1 MKPSVTV
8 ASFGL
13 PFLVTLIGVGLVGLL
28 GSCGDATT
36 CAVKSFVVGPI
47 IVIAIPITG
56 FIAGRVSSSSRIGLV
71 AVLAA
76 VALVVAFI
84 EIQGLWYR
92 SPEPEAPGSNAG
104 TWLFLT
110 GLGVVLV
117 LPGFLIGRSRHQ
129 RAAIADLD
137 AQRAAGLISSDEY
150 FREVALRGRNVYHD
164 QAPPGHRCGHCGKPL
179 SPVWHGKCLH
189 CGASYTE
196 YPPVPRMS

>member
-1 MKPSVTV
+1 MIASELRSRIEVRSSLGRRPRLVTEAHPMKPSVTV

-76 VALVVAFI
+76 VALVVA
-84 EIQGLWYR
+84 
-92 SPEPEAPGSNAG
+92 
-104 TWLFLT
+104 
-110 GLGVVLV
+110 
-117 LPGFLIGRSRHQ
+117 
-129 RAAIADLD
+129 
-137 AQRAAGLISSDEY
+137 
-150 FREVALRGRNVYHD
+150 
-164 QAPPGHRCGHCGKPL
+164 
-179 SPVWHGKCLH
+179 
-189 CGASYTE
+189 
-196 YPPVPRMS
+196 